1 VPVKMPVCLSFT
13 PFFMKNFYNLTNFD
27 EVSKLLV
34 CVKTV
39 QSVELNVIQ
48 ATLGFRS

>member
-1 VPVKMPVCLSFT
+1 VPGKMPVCLPIT
-13 PFFMKNFYNLTNFD
+13 PFFMNNLANFD
-27 EVSKLLV
+27 KVLKLLV

-39 QSVELNVIQ
+39 LSVELNVIE